1 MSSQELV
8 STSSDG
14 RDGQAATDEQIEH
27 DELVVKPSDTPPVD
41 HLQEIDKRS
50 PFWRDRLV
58 ELGMVLS
65 MACYYVVGN
74 TNLGSARIFHINPLL
89 TLPFLLIF
97 AVLCW
102 FRLSFAVALIPMAVP
117 YYFLEKPVISHYEF
131 ELAEIALGVCLL
143 VAFIQVMLQGP
154 RWKYWLSWRELRDR
168 AGPFAI
174 PVLVFVLAAAVSVLV
189 AFSHRFAFRAFH
201 EEVIA
206 PILYIVLALY
216 CLRTRQDVM
225 RLLLALFASA
235 FLIALQGLAQYFL
248 FRSTLVLESD
258 GVRRVHAMFGSANNI
273 GLFFDYTLPIGFAL
287 LVFGRKNAQNVQG
300 FLQRWGV
307 RIIMAALL
315 LPMLLVLVLSQSL
328 GAWIAISMACLGIVL
343 LSIRSRRMLLFIV
356 LGLLALAAVGV
367 AVFFHPLLHFIKSW
381 HDNSAGIGTVSKR
394 LYLWLSALKII
405 KAHPLFGVGLDNWLC
420 YYSPNTVCSIPTLH
434 QHFWVIYVPG
444 TTIPTGLKAEP
455 FLSHPHNIFLHVWVS
470 IGIFGLLAFI
480 ALIVLFF
487 WQFARILRALR
498 SATSK
503 LLAGQHDLEW
513 MLVGTGA
520 AMLAGLIQG
529 QGDSAFLAQDMAFC
543 FWMLVTALLLLR
555 VHAGTPWRGR

>member
-1 MSSQELV
+1 M
-8 STSSDG
+8 
-14 RDGQAATDEQIEH
+14 QAT
-27 DELVVKPSDTPPVD
+27 
-41 HLQEIDKRS
+41 DKRS
-50 PFWRDRLV
+50 PFWRDRLI
-58 ELGMVLS
+58 ELGMILS

-74 TNLGSARIFHINPLL
+74 TNLGAAHLFHINPLL
-89 TLPFLLIF
+89 TLPFLLVF

-102 FRLSFAVALIPMAVP
+102 FRLSFAVALVPMAVP
-117 YYFLEKPVISHYEF
+117 YYFLEKPVIGHYEF

-143 VAFIQVMLQGP
+143 IAFIQVMLQGP
-154 RWKYWLSWRELRDR
+154 KWKYWLSRRELRDR
-168 AGPFAI
+168 FGPFAI
-174 PVLVFVLAAAVSVLV
+174 PIVVFVLAAAISVLV
-189 AFSHRFAFRAFH
+189 AFSHRIAFRTFH
-201 EEVIA
+201 EEVIS
-206 PILYIVLALY
+206 PILYVLLALY

-287 LVFGRKNAQNVQG
+287 LVIGRRNVQG

-307 RIIMAALL
+307 RIVMLALL

-343 LSIRSRRMLLFIV
+343 VTIRNRKMLLYA
-356 LGLLALAAVGV
+356 LLSLFAIAAIGAV
-367 AVFFHPLLHFIKSW
+367 VFFHPLLHFLTSW

-405 KAHPLFGVGLDNWLC
+405 KTHPLFGVGLDNWLC

-444 TTIPTGLKAEP
+444 TNIPTGLKAEP
-455 FLSHPHNIFLHVWVS
+455 FLSHPHNIFLNVWVS

-487 WQFARILRALR
+487 WQFARILGALR
-498 SATSK
+498 SASSK
-503 LLAGQHDLEW
+503 ALAGQRDLEW

-543 FWMLVTALLLLR
+543 FWMLVTSLLLLR
-555 VHAGTPWRGR
+555 VLTDTLWRGHTRAG

>member
-8 STSSDG
+8 STSNDG
-14 RDGQAATDEQIEH
+14 NDGQATTVEHVKQADDPQATG
-27 DELVVKPSDTPPVD
+27 
-41 HLQEIDKRS
+41 KRS
-50 PFWRDRLV
+50 PFWRDRLI

-74 TNLGSARIFHINPLL
+74 TNLGSGRLFHINPLL
-89 TLPFLLIF
+89 TLPFLLVF

-102 FRLSFAVALIPMAVP
+102 FRLSFAVALVPMAVP
-117 YYFLEKPVISHYEF
+117 YYFLQKPVIGHYEF

-143 VAFIQVMLQGP
+143 VAFVQLMLQGP
-154 RWKYWLSWRELRDR
+154 KWKYWLSWHELRDR
-168 AGPFAI
+168 IGPFAI
-174 PVLVFVLAAAVSVLV
+174 PIVVFVLAAAISVLV
-189 AFSHRFAFRAFH
+189 AFSHRIAFRTFH
-201 EEVIA
+201 EEVAA
-206 PILYIVLALY
+206 PILYVLLALY

-287 LVFGRKNAQNVQG
+287 LVIGRRNVQG
-300 FLQRWGV
+300 FLQTWGV
-307 RIIMAALL
+307 RIGMLALL
-315 LPMLLVLVLSQSL
+315 LPMLLVLKLSQSL
-328 GAWIAISMACLGIVL
+328 GAWIAISIACLGIVL
-343 LSIRSRRMLLFIV
+343 LAIRNRRLLLYTI
-356 LGLLALAAVGV
+356 LGLATVAVVGV
-367 AVFFHPLLHFIKSW
+367 AVFFHPLLHFLSSW
-381 HDNSAGIGTVSKR
+381 HDNAAGIGTVSKR

-405 KAHPLFGVGLDNWLC
+405 QTHPLFGVGLDNWLC

-444 TTIPTGLKAEP
+444 TSLPTGLKAEP

-498 SATSK
+498 SAASK
-503 LLAGQHDLEW
+503 ALAGQRDLEW

-543 FWMLVTALLLLR
+543 FWMLVTSLLLLR
-555 VHAGTPWRGR
+555 VLTGTPWRGHTRADK